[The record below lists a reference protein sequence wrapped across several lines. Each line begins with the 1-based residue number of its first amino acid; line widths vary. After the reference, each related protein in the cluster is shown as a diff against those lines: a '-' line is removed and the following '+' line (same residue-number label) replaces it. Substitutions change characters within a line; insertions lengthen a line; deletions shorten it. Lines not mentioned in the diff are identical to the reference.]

1 MSAGDRLGFEIER
14 FGDRLGVD
22 FLRYNP
28 VVFKMYDRLAV
39 RDSPAIVSALRAHFP
54 GACRVIDVGA
64 GSGAFAAEARRQGLT
79 ATAIERSRHGRR
91 LAKRHGIRALHFDL
105 RATPP
110 TTVEGRLDLAYCFEV
125 AGHIPSELADELV
138 DFLCQLAPAVAF
150 TAASPGQGGTGH
162 INEQPAGYWTARF
175 AARGYAPTPL
185 SLPTAEL
192 SPHWG
197 KTNVLAFREAGSD
210 APS

>member
-79 ATAIERSRHGRR
+79 ATAIER

-110 TTVEGRLDLAYCFEV
+110 NNGR
-125 AGHIPSELADELV
+125 G
-138 DFLCQLAPAVAF
+138 
-150 TAASPGQGGTGH
+150 
-162 INEQPAGYWTARF
+162 
-175 AARGYAPTPL
+175 
-185 SLPTAEL
+185 
-192 SPHWG
+192 
-197 KTNVLAFREAGSD
+197 
-210 APS
+210 

>member
-39 RDSPAIVSALRAHFP
+39 RDSPAIVSALRTHFP

-110 TTVEGRLDLAYCFEV
+110 QQRSRVGSTSRIASKSRSTSPASWPTNSSTSSVNSHR
-125 AGHIPSELADELV
+125 
-138 DFLCQLAPAVAF
+138 QLLLP
-150 TAASPGQGGTGH
+150 PRRQ
-162 INEQPAGYWTARF
+162 
-175 AARGYAPTPL
+175 ARGGRVTSMNNPPVTGRHVL
-185 SLPTAEL
+185 LPEGTRQHL
-192 SPHWG
+192 
-197 KTNVLAFREAGSD
+197 
-210 APS
+210 

>member
-110 TTVEGRLDLAYCFEV
+110 TTVEGRFDLAYCFEV
-125 AGHIPSELADELV
+125 AEHIP
-138 DFLCQLAPAVAF
+138 
-150 TAASPGQGGTGH
+150 ASWPTNSSTSSVNSHRQSLLPPRR
-162 INEQPAGYWTARF
+162 Q
-175 AARGYAPTPL
+175 ARGGRVTSMNNPPVTGRHVL
-185 SLPTAEL
+185 LPEGTRQHL
-192 SPHWG
+192 
-197 KTNVLAFREAGSD
+197 
-210 APS
+210 

>member
-1 MSAGDRLGFEIER
+1 MVSARAQPTRLARREDLVSCMTR
-14 FGDRLGVD
+14 
-22 FLRYNP
+22 N
-28 VVFKMYDRLAV
+28 RLAV
-39 RDSPAIVSALRAHFP
+39 RVQGFLASLAPAALLVGLIIFL
-54 GACRVIDVGA
+54 GAEEG
-64 GSGAFAAEARRQGLT
+64 GLLP
-79 ATAIERSRHGRR
+79 RGHGRR
-91 LAKRHGIRALHFDL
+91 DGSPRRGPHFADGAGQRAFRRL
-105 RATPP
+105 RAGTRICRP
-110 TTVEGRLDLAYCFEV
+110 
-125 AGHIPSELADELV
+125 
-138 DFLCQLAPAVAF
+138 VAF